1 MILSKISFIYKWVQ
15 QMMLNILFNFFSLK
29 LEMSR
34 LLITPEISS

>member
-15 QMMLNILFNFFSLK
+15 QMMLNILSNFFFLK